1 MVKVHMENICEAWV
15 KLWVNRKPEIGKGI
29 KPKLA
34 SSISRRLGY
43 AGQAASGPPSPT

>member
-1 MVKVHMENICEAWV
+1 MG
-15 KLWVNRKPEIGKGI
+15 KPENGNWEIGKWKPENGKGI